1 MPLSVNFP
9 LASGLRTTG
18 MTKFEFKHLEELSLS
33 VNFPLA
39 SGPRTTD
46 MPSLSLN
53 TQKMPLSANFPL
65 SSSLRT
71 TGMTKF
77 EFKHLEDA
85 IVC

>member
-9 LASGLRTTG
+9 LASSLKTIG
-18 MTKFEFKHLEELSLS
+18 MTKFEFKHLEELSFS

-39 SGPRTTD
+39 SGP
-46 MPSLSLN
+46 
-53 TQKMPLSANFPL
+53 
-65 SSSLRT
+65 RT

-85 IVC
+85 IEC

>member
-9 LASGLRTTG
+9 LASGPRTTS
-18 MTKFEFKHLEELSLS
+18 MTKLEFNHLEELSLS

-39 SGPRTTD
+39 SSPRT
-46 MPSLSLN
+46 
-53 TQKMPLSANFPL
+53 
-65 SSSLRT
+65 T

-85 IVC
+85 TKC

>member
-9 LASGLRTTG
+9 LAFGPRTIG

-46 MPSLSLN
+46 M
-53 TQKMPLSANFPL
+53 
-65 SSSLRT
+65 
-71 TGMTKF
+71 TKF

-85 IVC
+85 IER

>member
-9 LASGLRTTG
+9 LASGLRITG

-46 MPSLSLN
+46 M
-53 TQKMPLSANFPL
+53 
-65 SSSLRT
+65 
-71 TGMTKF
+71 TKF

-85 IVC
+85 IER